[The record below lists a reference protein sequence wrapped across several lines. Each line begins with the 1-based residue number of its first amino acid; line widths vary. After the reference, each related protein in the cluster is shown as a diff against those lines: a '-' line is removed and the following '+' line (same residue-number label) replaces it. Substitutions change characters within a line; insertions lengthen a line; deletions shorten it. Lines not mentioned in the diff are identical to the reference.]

1 MAFQISK
8 EEYEFLL
15 KRREEKV
22 SAESKKIDF
31 IQELIKTKDVLLML
45 EEFSKKSNKYK
56 ELDFNLTT
64 GDGDSLCV
72 NLPFIVAD
80 KIMKIIA
87 MEITKNIG
95 ATVMQ
100 QANVEYKGS
109 ELEKLLKAL
118 EKEFICQK

>member
-64 GDGDSLCV
+64 GDGDSLCI
-72 NLPFIVAD
+72 NLPFTVAD

-87 MEITKNIG
+87 VEITKNIG